1 MVTNN
6 PNSDIIKLEEE
17 NNIKTELIKSIKTKS
32 NKQ

>member
-32 NKQ
+32 NK